1 MATIL
6 LVDDD
11 AEVLV
16 INRKFFEQAGYT
28 VHTSESADAAFVM
41 LEKLKVDCILLDV
54 MMEGTS
60 GFDAVTKLKELT
72 NGAPIIFLTGL
83 TSEDDKVTGLLSGA
97 DDYVEKPYSLKE
109 LEARV
114 QLQIRKKTVVKS
126 NSNILNVPPLK
137 IDKVG
142 HKVFGNDIEISL
154 SNREYELLFIL
165 ASAANTLVSFDEIAT
180 HFFGMCSD
188 SERRTVMVTA
198 SRMRKKIEDYT
209 GLDNIIET
217 VYSKGYILR
226 TKGN

>member
-11 AEVLV
+11 VEVLM
-16 INRKFFEQAGYT
+16 INKKYFEQLGYT
-28 VHTSESADAAFVM
+28 VHTSESADAAFV
-41 LEKLKVDCILLDV
+41 LLARTKVDCILLDV

-60 GFDAVTKLKELT
+60 GFEAVTRLKELT

-114 QLQIRKKTVVKS
+114 QLQLRKKTVSKP

-137 IDKVG
+137 IDKIE
-142 HKVFGNDIEISL
+142 HKVIYNNTEIPL
-154 SNREYELLFIL
+154 SNREYELLYML
-165 ASAANTLVSFDEIAT
+165 ASSANTLVAFDDIAKQ
-180 HFFGMCSD
+180 FFGMCSD
-188 SERRTVMVTA
+188 SDRRTVMVTA

-209 GLDNIIET
+209 GLDNVIET

-226 TKGN
+226 TRGN